1 MCLMNLFF
9 LKVITHYS
17 KLSLTHFDSYLLCTA
32 HIHIFQTSKENYN
45 ALMTGTMVMEKRSP
59 SLEHLLF

>member
-1 MCLMNLFF
+1 MCPMNLFF
-9 LKVITHYS
+9 LKVITDNS
-17 KLSLTHFDSYLLCTA
+17 KLSLTCFHTCYVL
-32 HIHIFQTSKENYN
+32 HIYTFFQTSKENYN